1 MGTIG
6 FYVAPGFQML
16 DLAGPAGAFE
26 AANDHLE
33 SPAYRLHVL
42 AADKGAVTSSL
53 GVAITAA
60 SLDDAVLDT
69 LVVTGGRIDPL
80 LSAGTLSQIVETSRR
95 CRRVVSVCT
104 GAFVLAAA
112 GLLDGRRATTH
123 WRYAARLQ
131 REYPSIRVE
140 ADRIFCRD
148 GNVWTS
154 AGITAG
160 IDLAL
165 ALIEEDHGF
174 TIAGMADNPNSQLPS
189 IWRQRMTGLPLPL
202 AMLVITSPRRSPSS
216 V

>member
-1 MGTIG
+1 MRTIG

-80 LSAGTLSQIVETSRR
+80 LSGGTLSRIGVASRPGR
-95 CRRVVSVCT
+95 AVVAVCT
-104 GAFVLAAA
+104 GAFALAAA
-112 GLLDGRRATTH
+112 GFLDRGRAAAP
-123 WRYAARLQ
+123 WRYAA
-131 REYPSIRVE
+131 
-140 ADRIFCRD
+140 
-148 GNVWTS
+148 
-154 AGITAG
+154 
-160 IDLAL
+160 
-165 ALIEEDHGF
+165 
-174 TIAGMADNPNSQLPS
+174 
-189 IWRQRMTGLPLPL
+189 
-202 AMLVITSPRRSPSS
+202 
-216 V
+216 

>member
-1 MGTIG
+1 MRTIG

-80 LSAGTLSQIVETSRR
+80 LSAGTLSHIVETSRR
-95 CRRVVSVCT
+95 CRS
-104 GAFVLAAA
+104 GPSPA
-112 GLLDGRRATTH
+112 RRC
-123 WRYAARLQ
+123 L
-131 REYPSIRVE
+131 
-140 ADRIFCRD
+140 
-148 GNVWTS
+148 
-154 AGITAG
+154 
-160 IDLAL
+160 
-165 ALIEEDHGF
+165 
-174 TIAGMADNPNSQLPS
+174 
-189 IWRQRMTGLPLPL
+189 
-202 AMLVITSPRRSPSS
+202 
-216 V
+216 

>member
-1 MGTIG
+1 MRTVG

-80 LSAGTLSQIVETSRR
+80 LSAGTLSHIVETSHR
-95 CRRVVSVCT
+95 CRRVVDTCRRIAEQ
-104 GAFVLAAA
+104 G
-112 GLLDGRRATTH
+112 GL
-123 WRYAARLQ
+123 
-131 REYPSIRVE
+131 
-140 ADRIFCRD
+140 FK
-148 GNVWTS
+148 N
-154 AGITAG
+154 
-160 IDLAL
+160 
-165 ALIEEDHGF
+165 
-174 TIAGMADNPNSQLPS
+174 
-189 IWRQRMTGLPLPL
+189 
-202 AMLVITSPRRSPSS
+202 
-216 V
+216 